1 MAKLEKTSVPGIFRR
16 HKQGCEGGRCE
27 CRYVVV
33 WRDRGRQHKKT
44 FRTLTEARDGKRK
57 LEQAAADGTS
67 VGHNRISLHDYAL
80 SWVERYQGSG
90 KRGYRE
96 STREHDR
103 SLLKRYAL
111 KYFPKQTKLQE
122 VQPADINNFVNW
134 LTKQPARGKSKKRK
148 GEPVKTLSDSSVRNA
163 LVPLRSCFATA
174 RREGLILHN
183 PATDAVLPHR
193 PRIVEDE
200 DLAQPFPGKT
210 MEMVV
215 SLVNPK
221 YRLMFELLGATGL
234 RRSELIALQGKH
246 LKLDG
251 ESPHVQVRQAL
262 RREKG
267 RLALV
272 PPKSKESRREV
283 PISTALADKLK
294 ALRRLDRE
302 PVFPNGAGN
311 YFDPDNLFNRALKPA
326 MSEAGFDRGGFHTF
340 RHTIASRLFAE
351 GRNVVVVQ
359 RWLGHSDPGFT
370 LRTYIHLLDNDLG
383 GPIKPLGD
391 DSQGNKKAT
400 DCRTEPDTDESVEVE
415 ETTDLQGF

>member
-16 HKQGCEGGRCE
+16 HRQSCEGGRCE
-27 CRYVVV
+27 CKYVVI
-33 WRDRGRQHKKT
+33 WRDRGKQHKKT

-57 LEQAAADGTS
+57 LEQAVADGTS
-67 VGHNRISLHDYAL
+67 VGHSRILLHDYVL
-80 SWVERYQGSG
+80 DWIERYQGSG

-96 STREHDR
+96 STREQDR

-111 KYFPKQTKLQE
+111 KYFPKQIKLQE
-122 VQPADINNFVNW
+122 VQPADINKFVNW
-134 LTKQPARGKSKKRK
+134 LAKQPARPKSKRRK

-193 PRIVEDE
+193 PRIIEDE

-210 MEMVV
+210 MELVV
-215 SLVNPK
+215 QLVNPK
-221 YRLMFELLGATGL
+221 YRLMFELLAETGI

-251 ESPHVQVRQAL
+251 DKPEIQVRQAL

-267 RLALV
+267 KLVLV

-283 PISTALADKLK
+283 PISTDLADKLK
-294 ALRRLDRE
+294 ALHRLDKE
-302 PVFPNGAGN
+302 PAFPNEAGN

-326 MSEAGFDRGGFHTF
+326 MAEAGFDSGGFHQF
-340 RHTIASRLFAE
+340 RHTVASRLFAE
-351 GRNVVVVQ
+351 GRNIVQ
-359 RWLGHSDPGFT
+359 VQHWLGHSDPAFT
-370 LRTYIHLLDNDLG
+370 LKRYVHLLDNDLG

-391 DSQGNKKAT
+391 DAEGNEKAT
-400 DCRTEPDTDESVEVE
+400 DCRIESDIHVLTEAT
-415 ETTDLQGF
+415 ETP